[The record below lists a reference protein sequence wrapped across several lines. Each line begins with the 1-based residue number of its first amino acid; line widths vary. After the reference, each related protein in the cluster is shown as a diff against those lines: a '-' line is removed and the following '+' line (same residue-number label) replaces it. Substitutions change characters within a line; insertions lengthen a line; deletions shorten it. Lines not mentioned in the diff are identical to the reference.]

1 MLTALRSESEKLQIP
16 DMTNMV
22 YPVEVTLFSFYLQP
36 DRIVPILNQEQ
47 STMSERSP
55 LHNARFAY
63 IPKMPEI
70 YSSPIQGIKAVPTE
84 IIEPRYD
91 KASLKDSFPHS
102 YGKPA
107 IKFTAGDNIFASKAL
122 VAGVLLSGGPAP
134 GGHNVIAGLFDGL
147 KRGSP
152 LSRLIGFKGGPGGLV
167 DDRFL
172 EITAELVDSYRNTGG
187 FDMVGS
193 GRTKIETPA
202 QFEKALAVA
211 TNHKLDALVIVGGD
225 DSNTNAALLAEYF
238 ASHGSAIT
246 VVGVPKTI
254 DGDLKNEWIEASF
267 GFDTATKTYSE
278 LIGNICRDAPSGRK
292 YWHFI
297 RLMGRSASHIAL
309 ECALQTRPN
318 IALISEEVEARKM
331 SLSQIVDLIAS
342 SVTARAA
349 KGENF
354 GVVLIP
360 EGLIEFVP
368 EMKTLIAGINELLA
382 KDEGTFKAIPTVE
395 AQKTFI
401 AAGLGAESA
410 RLFSSLPGDISAQL
424 CWDRDPHGNVQVSR
438 IETEKLLV
446 AVVRERLGRMAAEGG
461 YGGKFDWQTHFM
473 GYEGR
478 CAFPTNFDADYC
490 WSLGFTAYLL
500 ALYGFSGYIASIR
513 NLAAPAGEWIPG
525 GIPLVSMMNIEHRHG
540 ADKPVIRKALVELDG
555 KPFRFFAE
563 QRDKW
568 SLSSDYRLPG
578 SIQYFGPPA
587 VTDMPSLIIQ
597 IERS

>member
-1 MLTALRSESEKLQIP
+1 
-16 DMTNMV
+16 
-22 YPVEVTLFSFYLQP
+22 
-36 DRIVPILNQEQ
+36 
-47 STMSERSP
+47 MSERSP

-63 IPKMPEI
+63 TPKMPEI
-70 YSSPIQGIKAVPTE
+70 FASPVSAIKAVPTE
-84 IIEPRYD
+84 IIEPKYD
-91 KASLKDSFPHS
+91 KKSLREIFTHS

-107 IKFTAGDNIFASKAL
+107 IKFTSGDNRFASNPL
-122 VAGVLLSGGPAP
+122 TVGVLLSGGPAP

-147 KRGSP
+147 KRGSTE
-152 LSRLIGFKGGPGGLV
+152 SRLIGFKGGPGGLV
-167 DDRFL
+167 DDKFV

-193 GRTKIETPA
+193 GRTKIETPE
-202 QFEKALAVA
+202 QFEKALSNAM
-211 TNHKLDALVIVGGD
+211 NHKLDALIIVGGD

-238 ASHGSAIT
+238 ASHGASIA

-297 RLMGRSASHIAL
+297 RVMGRSASHIAL

-318 IALISEEVEARKM
+318 VALISEEVEARKM
-331 SLSQIVDLIAS
+331 SLSQIVDIIAS
-342 SVTARAA
+342 SVAARAA

-354 GVVLIP
+354 GVVIIP

-382 KDEGTFKAIPTVE
+382 HESEAFKALPSLD
-395 AQKTFI
+395 AQIAFI
-401 AAGLGAESA
+401 SERLSAESA
-410 RLFSSLPGDISAQL
+410 ALFNSLPRDISAQL

-446 AVVRERLGRMAAEGG
+446 SMVREKLAKLAVKGD
-461 YGGKFDWQTHFM
+461 YKGKFDYQTHFM

-490 WSLGFTAYLL
+490 YSLGFTAYLL

-513 NLAAPAGEWIPG
+513 NLAAPAREWIPG

-540 ADKPVIRKALVELDG
+540 SDKPVIRKALVELDG
-555 KPFRFFAE
+555 KPFKYFSER
-563 QRDKW
+563 RDKW
-568 SLSSDYRLPG
+568 ALSSDYRLPG